1 MLLDSFALDWCGMP
15 RVLIVASPATVS
27 ELERTVL
34 WRSGIE
40 RVFAVGHDPMQ
51 SIRGTSPQ
59 MVLLGD
65 DPTGGTEDLLRE
77 IRKHPDTKRVS
88 VAVIAHQPDLARE
101 DRLRKAGANVV
112 FAGEVVPCLWDGW
125 LEQLLS
131 VPPRREAR
139 LPVRFEVWCRS
150 GTDSEAVEGMSVN
163 VSLKGMLL
171 ETEHPSEIGSRLDL
185 RFCLPG
191 DEQELRTVAQVV
203 REEPRT
209 PVRLG
214 VSFLILRDSARE
226 RIRGFVASQGA

>member
-1 MLLDSFALDWCGMP
+1 MP

-40 RVFAVGHDPMQ
+40 RVFAVGHDPVQ
-51 SIRGTSPQ
+51 SIRGTFPQ
-59 MVLLGD
+59 LVLLGD
-65 DPTGGTEDLLRE
+65 DPGAGTENLIRE

-88 VAVIAHQPDLARE
+88 VAVIAQQPDLVRE
-101 DRLRKAGANVV
+101 EMLRKAGANVV

-139 LPVRFEVWCRS
+139 LPVRFEVWCHS
-150 GTDSEAVEGMSVN
+150 GGDGDPLEGMSVN
-163 VSLKGMLL
+163 LSLKGMLM
-171 ETEHPSEIGSRLDL
+171 ETRHPADIGSRLDL
-185 RFCLPG
+185 RFRLPN
-191 DEQELRTVAQVV
+191 DTQELRTVGQVV
-203 REEPRT
+203 REEPVQ

-226 RIRGFVASQGA
+226 KIRDFVASQGA

>member
-1 MLLDSFALDWCGMP
+1 MP

-40 RVFAVGHDPMQ
+40 RVFAVGHDPLQ

-65 DPTGGTEDLLRE
+65 DVSGGTVDLLRE
-77 IRKHPDTKRVS
+77 IRKHSDTKRVS
-88 VAVIAHQPDLARE
+88 VAVIAQQPDLARE
-101 DRLRKAGANVV
+101 DALRKAGANVV

-131 VPPRREAR
+131 VPPRRDAR
-139 LPVRFEVWCRS
+139 LPVRFEVWCHS
-150 GTDSEAVEGMSVN
+150 GSEGEAVEGMSVN
-163 VSLKGMLL
+163 LSLKGMLL
-171 ETEHPSEIGSRLDL
+171 ETEHPAEIGSRLDL
-185 RFCLPG
+185 RFRLPG
-191 DEQELRTVAQVV
+191 DTEDLRTVGQVV
-203 REEPRT
+203 REEPT
-209 PVRLG
+209 QPPRLG

-226 RIRGFVASQGA
+226 KIRAFVASQGN

>member
-1 MLLDSFALDWCGMP
+1 MP
-15 RVLIVASPATVS
+15 RVLIVASPAAVS

-51 SIRGTSPQ
+51 SIRDTSPQ

-65 DPTGGTEDLLRE
+65 DPAAGTEDLLRE
-77 IRKHPDTKRVS
+77 IRKHSDTKRVS
-88 VAVIAHQPDLARE
+88 VAVIAAHPDLARE
-101 DRLRKAGANVV
+101 EKLRKAGANVV

-139 LPVRFEVWCRS
+139 LPVRFEVWCHP
-150 GTDSEAVEGMSVN
+150 GGDGEAVEGMSVN
-163 VSLKGMLL
+163 LSLKGMLL
-171 ETEHPSEIGSRLDL
+171 ETEQPAEIGSRLDL

-191 DEQELRTVAQVV
+191 DTQELRTVGQVV
-203 REEPRT
+203 RDEPGK
-209 PVRLG
+209 PMRLG
-214 VSFLILRDSARE
+214 IAFLILRDSARE
-226 RIRGFVASQGA
+226 KIRTFVASQGA